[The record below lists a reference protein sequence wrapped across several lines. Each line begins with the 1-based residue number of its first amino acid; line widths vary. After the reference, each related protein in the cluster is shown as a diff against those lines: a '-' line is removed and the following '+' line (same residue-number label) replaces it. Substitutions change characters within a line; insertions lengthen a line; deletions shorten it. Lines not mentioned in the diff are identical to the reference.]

1 MQVFGMN
8 YFVFCIMMLFV
19 VLYFTKDL
27 RDEGFYGMSPGT
39 MDQLASTR
47 VSRFEEPFAQ
57 PIKAS
62 IDVNAKPNQEE
73 EDLIQSKL
81 TMKALLD
88 MTESGN
94 FESGFAKV
102 SK

>member
-1 MQVFGMN
+1 MN
-8 YFVFCIMMLFV
+8 YFVFCILMLIV

-39 MDQLASTR
+39 MDQLASTH
-47 VSRFEEPFAQ
+47 VSTFEEPFAQ

-62 IDVNAKPNQEE
+62 IDVNAKPNQAE

-88 MTESGN
+88 MTESGGL
-94 FESGFAKV
+94 ESGFAKV
-102 SK
+102 

>member
-1 MQVFGMN
+1 MN

-19 VLYFTKDL
+19 VLYFTRDL
-27 RDEGFYGMSPGT
+27 RNEGFFGMSPGT

-47 VSRFEEPFAQ
+47 VSTFEAFTQ
-57 PIKAS
+57 PVKAA
-62 IDVNAKPNQEE
+62 IDVNAKPNQAE

-88 MTESGN
+88 MTESGS

>member
-1 MQVFGMN
+1 MN
-8 YFVFCIMMLFV
+8 YFVFCILMLFV

-27 RDEGFYGMSPGT
+27 RDEGFFGMSPGT

-47 VSRFEEPFAQ
+47 VSTFETFAQ
-57 PIKAS
+57 PINDS
-62 IDVNAKPNQEE
+62 IDVNAKPNQAE

-88 MTESGN
+88 MTESGS
-94 FESGFAKV
+94 FESGFAKA